1 MRKKWLLITDFDNTM
16 SEKDFYHIIIDDYVG
31 EEARNYYLNYKAEGG
46 IIGTTFLNKIFSWQ
60 QFTEAQRDEMLGK
73 VAIDKD
79 SENLIAQVEALGG
92 DLVVMSAGF
101 DYYINETF
109 KRLGMKDL
117 TVMTNPGA
125 FENGS
130 FVMKPD
136 TASPYYSE
144 VYGIDK
150 GKALLGLK
158 EDYDLVIFIGDS
170 EPDYHAA
177 IHADVVFAKSELK
190 DLMERSGKD
199 FYPIDDYSDVL
210 KVLEEVVE
218 GALK

>member
-1 MRKKWLLITDFDNTM
+1 MKKWLLITDFDNTM

-31 EEARNYYLNYKAEGG
+31 EEARNYYLNYKSEGG
-46 IIGTTFLNKIFSWQ
+46 IIGTEFLNKIFGWQ
-60 QFTEAQRDEMLGK
+60 QFTEAQRDEMFDK
-73 VAIDKD
+73 VAIDKNSQALMD
-79 SENLIAQVEALGG
+79 QVEALGG
-92 DLVVMSAGF
+92 DFVVMSAGF

-109 KRLGMKDL
+109 KRYGMTDIKL
-117 TVMTNPGA
+117 MTNPGV

-136 TASPYYSE
+136 TKSPYYSK

-158 EDYDLVIFIGDS
+158 DDYEFVIFIGDS

-177 IHADVVFAKSELK
+177 IHADIVFAKSELK
-190 DLMERSGKD
+190 NLMTQNQKD
-199 FYPIDDYSDVL
+199 FYPMNDYSDVL
-210 KVLEEVVE
+210 KVLETVVNNHR
-218 GALK
+218 